1 MVRVCVVD
9 MIFKRIRWLEPV
21 TLVMLVTV
29 RVVVVGH
36 GCDQPDA
43 KRPPEFQRQQNVNDT
58 DTSDVIVDN
67 DAGFIVSPLR

>member
-43 KRPPEFQRQQNVNDT
+43 KRPQEFQRQQNVNDT

-67 DAGFIVSPLR
+67 DAAFIDLPLR